1 MVYVLDIDTYIFI
14 YIYMIYI
21 SFIRYMYMHV
31 YAAMFKSPRK
41 HRMDFALNSP
51 RFPD

>member
-21 SFIRYMYMHV
+21 SFIRYMYIICTYMQ
-31 YAAMFKSPRK
+31 PC
-41 HRMDFALNSP
+41 LNP
-51 RFPD
+51 QGNIVWILL

>member
-21 SFIRYMYMHV
+21 SFIRYMYMHI
-31 YAAMFKSPRK
+31 YAAMSKSPRK

-51 RFPD
+51 RFPG